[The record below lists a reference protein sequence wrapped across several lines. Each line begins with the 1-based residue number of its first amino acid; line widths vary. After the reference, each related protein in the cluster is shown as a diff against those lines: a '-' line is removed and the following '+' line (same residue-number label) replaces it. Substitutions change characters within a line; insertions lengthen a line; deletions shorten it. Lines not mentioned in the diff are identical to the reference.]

1 MLVRELLFARRLAL
15 DACGSYLI
23 VRTALVGLERRYIRP
38 LLTDEDLRSRTHPI
52 PTQTQPPL
60 TSIDT
65 MRFFPA
71 ILAVALG
78 HVVNATPVIVATEST
93 GVTTLAASFP
103 VSELTA
109 ESGVHSNTTLAGRA
123 LHGLA
128 ARQEFPANLLLCPAS
143 NCASCLSFTTQGQ
156 AENIC
161 FNPGFVFNSAAI
173 SQPSNQGLPFA
184 VLVGTPGCASLVQL
198 PAVNECF
205 NLNGATF
212 DTFAFL
218 P

>member
-23 VRTALVGLERRYIRP
+23 VSTAFVGQERRYKTN
-38 LLTDEDLRSRTHPI
+38 LFTNEDLKSRTHPI

-65 MRFFPA
+65 MRFFLA

-103 VSELTA
+103 VSELSI
-109 ESGVHSNTTLAGRA
+109 ESSVHSNTTLAGRA

-128 ARQEFPANLLLCPAS
+128 ARQEFPANLLLCPTL
-143 NCASCLSFTTQGQ
+143 NCASCLSFTTQAQ
-156 AENIC
+156 AENTC
-161 FNPGFVFNSAAI
+161 FNAGFVFDSAAI

-184 VLVGTPGCASLVQL
+184 VLVGTPGCAALAQI
-198 PAVNECF
+198 PTVNECF
-205 NLNGATF
+205 NLNGGPFT
-212 DTFAFL
+212 TFAFL